1 MNILNLSHTAKVAVL
16 GFTLIISGCST
27 SGVVNGVVDTTGF
40 VAKTAVN
47 GTVGAGKMVVRGVS
61 GSNDE

>member
-1 MNILNLSHTAKVAVL
+1 MTILHPTHTAKVAGIVFIL
-16 GFTLIISGCST
+16 MLSGCST
-27 SGVVNGVVDTTGF
+27 QGAVNGVVDTTGF

-61 GSNDE
+61 GNKGK